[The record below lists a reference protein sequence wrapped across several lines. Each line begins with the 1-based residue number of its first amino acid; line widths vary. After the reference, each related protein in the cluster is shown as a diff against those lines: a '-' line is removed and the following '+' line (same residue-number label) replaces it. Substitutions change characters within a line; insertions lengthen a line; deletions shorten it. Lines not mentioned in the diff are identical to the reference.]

1 MRGAFDFWRVVES
14 NNKNDDTCIGIG
26 ITEHYQH
33 WNDGHYQQRYYQHFN
48 NQTL

>member
-26 ITEHYQH
+26 ITNIINIEITSII
-33 WNDGHYQQRYYQHFN
+33 NKDIINNFN